1 MFQPAESADEL
12 GLFCSK
18 AIRQSLNLVVEQR
31 VLVFASVLKVSMSM
45 HLLRTFQLH
54 FTLKKDK
61 FHGSYVKKFVVQKSF
76 GNQKIDNVEMIDNTR
91 NQSQLEK
98 SLSNLHSHMLC
109 SFLFKPHSIF
119 PRQRFPSFPVSN
131 FPLLMDQCCR
141 YIHIINGP

>member
-12 GLFCSK
+12 GLFCLK
-18 AIRQSLNLVVEQR
+18 AILQPLNLVVKQR
-31 VLVFASVLKVSMSM
+31 VLVSASVLKVSILM

-61 FHGSYVKKFVVQKSF
+61 FYGSYVKKFVVQKSF
-76 GNQKIDNVEMIDNTR
+76 GNQKINNVEMIDNTR
-91 NQSQLEK
+91 NRSQLEK

-119 PRQRFPSFPVSN
+119 PRLHFLSFPVSN

-141 YIHIINGP
+141 YIHIITGP